1 MANVKEKSRTP
12 ARRKPASS
20 VGSYPWS
27 EEQRRQ
33 IAERAYHLFIER
45 GGQHGYELD
54 DWLRAEA
61 ELAASSKAPKTRR
74 VQKAARA
81 S

>member
-1 MANVKEKSRTP
+1 MPTVREKNRAP
-12 ARRKPASS
+12 VRRKPASS
-20 VGSYPWS
+20 PGSREWG

-61 ELAASSKAPKTRR
+61 ELAASLKKPRARR
-74 VQKAARA
+74 IQKAAGA
-81 S
+81 